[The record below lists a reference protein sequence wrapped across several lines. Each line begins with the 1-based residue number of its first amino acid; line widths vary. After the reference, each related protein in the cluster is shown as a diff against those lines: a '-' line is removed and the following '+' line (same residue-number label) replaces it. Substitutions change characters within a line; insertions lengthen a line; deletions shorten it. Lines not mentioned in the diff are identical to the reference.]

1 MVMIYGKLKICHDV
15 AVIKSVTWAIWK
27 FKQYFVNWLNYIR
40 EFLDYSCDVIRVL
53 LYFSIYE
60 PRYTNLMFLTQV
72 VLSRW
77 RAMSRSVETDFTHF
91 YLQLLRSKL
100 LGSYMSSKISH
111 NLLLLCF
118 SVDSF
123 ASSFS
128 SSKTSIK
135 INENSWIL

>member
-1 MVMIYGKLKICHDV
+1 MPWRCRDQKRDV
-15 AVIKSVTWAIWK
+15 VDIN
-27 FKQYFVNWLNYIR
+27 FKQYFVNCVNYFR
-40 EFLDYSCDVIRVL
+40 EVLDSCGVIGQFTL
-53 LYFSIYE
+53 SKFIIYE
-60 PRYTNLMFLTQV
+60 ATYTNLMFWTQV

-91 YLQLLRSKL
+91 YLQHLRSKL